1 MRVRSDGSGIR
12 NKISCKNPTQVLKF
26 IKTARFLEWG
36 HVLVS
41 LKACEGEKFRSGEIF
56 III

>member
-41 LKACEGEKFRSGEIF
+41 LKACEGE
-56 III
+56 